1 MPSANHNVEL
11 HLRYTN
17 CDSSLSPILALLG
30 GTSNPLWLKI
40 RSTGADVAGVAKTFS
55 SKG

>member
-17 CDSSLSPILALLG
+17 CDSSLSQLVYHSG
-30 GTSNPLWLKI
+30 FI
-40 RSTGADVAGVAKTFS
+40 RGHQ
-55 SKG
+55 